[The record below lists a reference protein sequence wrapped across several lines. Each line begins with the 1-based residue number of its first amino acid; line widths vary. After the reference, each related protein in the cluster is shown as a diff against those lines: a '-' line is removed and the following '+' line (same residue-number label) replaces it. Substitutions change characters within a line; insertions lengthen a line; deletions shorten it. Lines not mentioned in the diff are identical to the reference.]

1 MIEMTAPSKEMA
13 TRLIAKLGYEGRLL
27 GCEVS
32 PWSGCN
38 DLYLFSLEEAAD
50 FLDAD
55 LDVLSGMNG
64 FMHLIEPD
72 DLRAWIENQFGDSEL
87 VASIAELMSYK
98 LKIASIRPIK
108 ELLLA
113 RLKQCREVL
122 GKETKVKEVC

>member
-87 VASIAELMSYK
+87 VASIAELMRESEACQDSIDSNSAGRSSGRK
-98 LKIASIRPIK
+98 LR
-108 ELLLA
+108 
-113 RLKQCREVL
+113 
-122 GKETKVKEVC
+122 